1 MLFSDT
7 ASDKIRDHLIKLV
20 EAAIF
25 CMRLLETKDI
35 PEWVVPQAAHKTLYD
50 ALEPIVDAN
59 IANSF
64 EYGYMLDQACRKL
77 QPFIVEGSISR

>member
-7 ASDKIRDHLIKLV
+7 ASDKVRDHLIQLV

-25 CMRLLETKDI
+25 CMRLLETPGI
-35 PEWVVPQAAHKTLYD
+35 PEWVAPEAAHKTLYE
-50 ALEPIVDAN
+50 ALGPIVDAN

-77 QPFIVEGSISR
+77 QPFIAEDRLSR